1 MEEVH
6 FDSEEE
12 TFISSMLVSKSF
24 TLDNLVRFYSIL
36 LKHVRTNGIVETV
49 DAFNN
54 IPLHEKHGKHG
65 TEFRDVYEYMTT
77 LARNSSYSIVDMRKK
92 PRLLVTPPPHYILS
106 VQTVTYRHAILN
118 QLREQVDTWEEL
130 SEFFHFFFLGLL
142 EENTITGEYIMER
155 IHGRQREREK
165 AKAYIHLL
173 THYGLES
180 YSTLTMNGKNV
191 HMFSNSQTNDILQNT
206 IQELREQTGGSSRGT
221 SRGRTRKSRNTRNT
235 HNTRKK
241 R

>member
-1 MEEVH
+1 MEEAH

-12 TFISSMLVSKSF
+12 SFISSMLVSKSF
-24 TLDNLVRFYSIL
+24 TIDNLVHFYSIL
-36 LKHVRTNGIVETV
+36 LKHVQKNGIVETV

-54 IPLHEKHGKHG
+54 IPLHETHGKHE

-77 LARNSSYSIVDMRKK
+77 LARKSSYSIVDMRKR

-106 VQTVTYRHAILN
+106 IQTVKYRHAILN

-142 EENTITGEYIMER
+142 EENTITGEYIIER

-165 AKAYIHLL
+165 AREYIHLL
-173 THYGLES
+173 SHYGLEVHS
-180 YSTLTMNGKNV
+180 ILTIHGKNV

-206 IQELREQTGGSSRGT
+206 IQELREQKGGRPRGKLSR
-221 SRGRTRKSRNTRNT
+221 KPRNTR
-235 HNTRKK
+235 TRKK

>member
-1 MEEVH
+1 MEEAH

-54 IPLHEKHGKHG
+54 IPLHEKHGKYG

-77 LARNSSYSIVDMRKK
+77 LARNSSYSIVDMRKR

-106 VQTVTYRHAILN
+106 IQTVTYRRALLN

-142 EENTITGEYIMER
+142 EENTITGEYIIER

-165 AKAYIHLL
+165 AKAYIDLL
-173 THYGLES
+173 TEYGLES
-180 YSTLTMNGKNV
+180 YSILTMNGKNV

-206 IQELREQTGGSSRGT
+206 IQELREQTGGRT
-221 SRGRTRKSRNTRNT
+221 RGRPPRNPRATRRRT
-235 HNTRKK
+235 HKK